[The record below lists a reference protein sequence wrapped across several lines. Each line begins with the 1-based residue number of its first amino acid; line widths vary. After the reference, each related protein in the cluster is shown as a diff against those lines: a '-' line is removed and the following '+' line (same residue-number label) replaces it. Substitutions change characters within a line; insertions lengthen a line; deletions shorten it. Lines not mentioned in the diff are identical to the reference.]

1 LEITMKSVFGGLVLA
16 VVLFAAGALSWSEA
30 AATRRVAQ
38 AHLRLATLHYDADE
52 DATER
57 PNSLVE
63 RLPGMGSLAEDVDR
77 HKATVEY
84 WLARYQSLA
93 DPSGANVAG
102 PSPDDPALRLVAANA
117 QFRASS
123 ARTLEPKAAVERL
136 DTVIQAY
143 ADVLRRDPS
152 LSDAAYNYEF
162 VARLRD
168 TLAREKP
175 ATRAAREK
183 KLAAAT
189 ARPEEVS
196 VDLPAGPTV
205 HGVPGGPP
213 EGVPMSDFKTL
224 SPMRYDE
231 REEQMEPGRGKAIR
245 RKG

>member
-1 LEITMKSVFGGLVLA
+1 MKSVFGGLVVA
-16 VVLFAAGALSWSEA
+16 VLLVAAGALSWSEA

-38 AHLRLATLHYDADE
+38 SHLRLATLHYDAEE

-57 PNSLVE
+57 PNAMLE
-63 RLPGMGSLAEDVDR
+63 QLPGMGSLADDMDL
-77 HKATVEY
+77 HKATVDY

-93 DPSGANVAG
+93 DPSGAPGSA
-102 PSPDDPALRLVAANA
+102 PAADDPALRLVAANA
-117 QFRASS
+117 QFRAS
-123 ARTLEPKAAVERL
+123 APRTADPKVTVERL
-136 DTVIQAY
+136 DGVIQAY

-152 LSDAAYNYEF
+152 LTDAAYNYEY

-168 TLAREKP
+168 TIAREKP
-175 ATRAAREK
+175 AARAARDK
-183 KLAAAT
+183 KLAAVAPKT
-189 ARPEEVS
+189 EEAS
-196 VDLPAGPTV
+196 VDLPNGPTV
-205 HGVPGGPP
+205 HGLPGGPP

>member
-1 LEITMKSVFGGLVLA
+1 MRSVVGGLVLA
-16 VVLFAAGALSWSEA
+16 VLLFAAGALSWSEA

-38 AHLRLATLHYDADE
+38 SHLRLATLHYDADE
-52 DATER
+52 DADR
-57 PNSLVE
+57 PNPLLD
-63 RLPGMGSLAEDVDR
+63 RLPGMGSLANDVDR
-77 HKATVEY
+77 HNATVAY

-93 DPSGANVAG
+93 DTSGANGAG
-102 PSPDDPALRLVAANA
+102 PAPDDPALLFVAANA
-117 QFRASS
+117 QFRASGS
-123 ARTLEPKAAVERL
+123 RTADAKMAVERL
-136 DTVIQAY
+136 DGVIQAY

-152 LSDAAYNYEF
+152 MTDAAYNYEF

-168 TLAREKP
+168 TIAREKP

-183 KLAAAT
+183 KLAAA

-196 VDLPAGPTV
+196 VDLPAGPTI
-205 HGVPGGPP
+205 HGLPGGPP